1 MLEIVLNEKQWAE
14 DAIESSSLGNKPSE
28 TLGRLACYYHE
39 MGYKKN
45 EVTKML
51 EEFMIRCDPN
61 ANIVRWQPVID
72 GSVKRAWKVSLIQVD
87 PIEITQ
93 GELESISKLSG
104 VLRQR
109 LMFTL
114 VCLAKYGNAVNPR
127 NNSWVNRD
135 IRDILSLAN
144 IRTAVRRQSLLFN
157 DLWCEGYIGFSNIV
171 DNINV
176 NVKIL
181 DNEGSAVLRVDDFR
195 NLGNQYMKHIGEG
208 YMTCQHCGLIIKRN
222 SSRQKYCK
230 DCSADI
236 NIQKTSENRSKH
248 AA

>member
-1 MLEIVLNEKQWAE
+1 MMEIVLNEKQWAE
-14 DAIESSSLGNKPSE
+14 DAIAASSLGNKPSE
-28 TLGRLACYYHE
+28 TIGRLARYYHE
-39 MGYKKN
+39 MGYKKG
-45 EVTKML
+45 ETFKML

-61 ANIVRWQPVID
+61 INIVRWQPIID
-72 GSVKRAWKVSLIQVD
+72 GSIKHAWKGSLIQID
-87 PIEITQ
+87 SIKITQ
-93 GELESISKLSG
+93 GELDAIAKLQG

-127 NNSWVNRD
+127 NNSWVNREM
-135 IRDILSLAN
+135 RDILALAN

-157 DLWCEGYIGFSNIV
+157 DLWREGYIGFSNII

-181 DNEGSAVLRVDDFR
+181 DEVGSPVMRIDDFR
-195 NLGNQYMKHIGEG
+195 NLGNQYMQHIGDG
-208 YMTCQHCGLIIKRN
+208 YMECQHCGLIIKRN

-230 DCSADI
+230 DCSVDI
-236 NIQKTSENRSKH
+236 NIQKTVENRSRN